1 MSFRYAK
8 SNGQFLKSKFLANV
22 ESADPNA
29 YTQAE
34 AYNLTKIL
42 ANGENPEQNSFVS
55 DNPPTYY
62 YDAGSSLVSWWRLN
76 TNIASAGSG
85 VDSSGHGHS
94 LTPVSDPADRP
105 TFDSGDTPSSF
116 IQESSCLFTGTQVL
130 QAADSESFVFG
141 NGLRDFPFS
150 VSLWFKFSALS
161 ANQYLVSKWNAS
173 ASREWLVLVRST
185 GMIELQLQDMAS
197 QYARAYTST
206 GAVSAGSWHH
216 LVVTYDGTA
225 GEVPNTTVYNGIKF
239 YLDGTQLSTSYQTS
253 TTYKAMDNTG
263 TKATVGN
270 MFGEDWAGVT
280 GNMADVA
287 VWGSELT
294 QSDVTALYNIKT
306 AGAYRLVRNFKQI
319 SPENDTRLF
328 GIKTE
333 SRGVDL
339 SGLPSDILEQF
350 RQGINVNTHKQL
362 GSYTSFKIRSSN
374 SFVTTLD
381 GVDVSTRTF
390 DESLATTIFSSGSSI
405 SRVSLGGEGR
415 VSSRIS
421 HERENRDL
429 GQSEVYVNYDDYE
442 IYEDTLDLDPIAIV
456 KTHPDKLL
464 FPRQLVVQTSNE
476 LNDGAIE
483 PLIIRK
489 KIDHTSIEGPFFSH
503 DIRASLGGLENSFRR
518 SMVFV
523 YGRDLDEPAEGT
535 APFLDSVEVFGATG
549 SFGGVD
555 LPGAF
560 STDFGKISP
569 YVDYL
574 NDRDKEYTTNGVS
587 SIISTVMIL
596 SASFEDADIRTYDK
610 MAPSGFVYDNCPIG
624 IDSIAYGG
632 LKK

>member
-8 SNGQFLKSKFLANV
+8 SNGQFLKSKFLETV

-29 YTQAE
+29 FTQAQ
-34 AYNLTKIL
+34 AYNLSKVL

-76 TNIASAGSG
+76 TNVSSAGSG
-85 VDSSGHGHS
+85 ADSSGHGHS
-94 LTPVSDPADRP
+94 LTPISDPADRP
-105 TFDSGDTPSSF
+105 SFDSGDTPSSF
-116 IQESSCLFTGTQVL
+116 IQESSCLFAGTQVL
-130 QAADSESFVFG
+130 QAADSNSFVFG
-141 NGLRDFPFS
+141 NGLRDFPFTIS
-150 VSLWFKFSALS
+150 MWVKFSALGG
-161 ANQYLVSKWNAS
+161 NQGLVAKYTLAKS
-173 ASREWLVLVRST
+173 EWLVLARNT
-185 GMIELQLQDMAS
+185 GMIELQLYDNPAS
-197 QYARAYTST
+197 LARVYSST
-206 GAVSAGSWHH
+206 GAVSTGVWQH
-216 LVVTYDGTA
+216 LVVTYDGSASSAA
-225 GEVPNTTVYNGIKF
+225 GSTSYNGMKI
-239 YLDGTQLSTSYQTS
+239 YLNGTLLTTSYQTS
-253 TTYKAMDNTG
+253 AAYKAMDDSNV
-263 TKATVGN
+263 KATVGN
-270 MFGEDWAGVT
+270 SFGETVGGVT

-287 VWGSELT
+287 IWGSELT

-306 AGAYRLVRNFKQI
+306 AGAYRLVRNFKQV

-328 GIKTE
+328 GVQTE

-362 GSYTSFKIRSSN
+362 GSYTSFKIRSNN
-374 SFVTTLD
+374 SFITTLN

-390 DESLATTIFSSGSSI
+390 DESLATTTFSSGSKSF
-405 SRVSLGGEGR
+405 SRISLGGKGKI
-415 VSSRIS
+415 SSRIS
-421 HERENRDL
+421 HEREHRDL
-429 GQSEVYVNYDDYE
+429 GQPEVYVNYDNYE
-442 IYEDTLDLDPIAIV
+442 IYEDTLDLDPVAIV

-560 STDFGKISP
+560 STDFGTISP

-610 MAPSGFVYDNCPIG
+610 MAPSGFVYDNGPIG